1 MDLNEKYFS
10 NGSRGFKILNR
21 FYLKYR
27 DLFTRTIFIE
37 FDDFKNQIFLNISGI
52 RLSEDIINEEA
63 YIIGAIK
70 IQCRVQLD
78 KAIRSKK
85 VLSESRTAGTAGD
98 GESPSYMEK
107 IETAL
112 PDPHII
118 LEGEELLNIINI
130 FKMEL
135 KSEERD
141 LLNSMID
148 EKTRAE
154 IAGEKNSN
162 LNTLDTHI
170 RRLRIRFFSFLK
182 DNGYNY
188 EVYRKYEKYD

>member
-1 MDLNEKYFS
+1 
-10 NGSRGFKILNR
+10 
-21 FYLKYR
+21 
-27 DLFTRTIFIE
+27 
-37 FDDFKNQIFLNISGI
+37 
-52 RLSEDIINEEA
+52 
-63 YIIGAIK
+63 
-70 IQCRVQLD
+70 
-78 KAIRSKK
+78 
-85 VLSESRTAGTAGD
+85 
-98 GESPSYMEK
+98 MEK

>member
-85 VLSESRTAGTAGD
+85 VLSESRTAGTAAD